1 MNAMQSL
8 NQFLTE
14 LLNRRNN
21 AAAARQ
27 LLERAAASRGLS
39 QADAADLRGNA
50 MAVLRVVR

>member
-1 MNAMQSL
+1 MNAIQSL
-8 NQFLTE
+8 NQFFAA

-21 AAAARQ
+21 ALAARQ
-27 LLERAAASRGLS
+27 LLERAATPRGMS